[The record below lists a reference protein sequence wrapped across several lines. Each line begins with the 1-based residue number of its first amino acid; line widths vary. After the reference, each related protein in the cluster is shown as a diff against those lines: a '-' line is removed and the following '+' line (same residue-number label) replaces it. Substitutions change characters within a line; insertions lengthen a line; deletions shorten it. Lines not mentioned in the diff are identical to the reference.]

1 MVVFAF
7 TAFLFAVAGVCVL
20 IAWRRRDGTVN
31 AGLKEAGLD
40 FWHLLPRL
48 AVGVIGAG
56 FIAKALPQEVVSSW
70 LGPSSGVG
78 GVVLAAVAGAATP
91 GGPVVGFAIGAA
103 ALKAGAGLP
112 QIVAYTTAWSLYTVH
127 RVLVWELP
135 TMPRRF
141 VITRM
146 LVSLPFPFLAAAL
159 AALIQRM

>member
-7 TAFLFAVAGVCVL
+7 TALLFLIAGICLL
-20 IAWRRRDGTVN
+20 IAWRRRDGTAE
-31 AGLKEAGLD
+31 AGLREAGLD

-56 FIAKALPQEVVSSW
+56 FIARALPQEVVVDW
-70 LGPSSGVG
+70 LGPSSGLG
-78 GVVLAAVAGAATP
+78 GVALAALAGAATP

-112 QIVAYTTAWSLYTVH
+112 QVVCFVTAWSLYTVN

-135 TMPRRF
+135 TMPMRF
-141 VITRM
+141 VVTRM
-146 LVSLPFPFLAAAL
+146 VVSLPFPFLAAGVTAL
-159 AALIQRM
+159 MMR